1 MATDEE
7 IAECFDVFDKDKDKK
22 ITAEEL
28 GTVIRAL
35 GKCPLQS
42 EVAAFVKEA
51 GGENALIDLR
61 SFKDFYNK
69 TKRKPSDLERDMREA
84 FKALDKEG
92 NGLISEAELRQILM
106 NLGEALEPY
115 EVDSLLRSVDV
126 GSDGEIRFDT
136 FVDLLLT
143 P

>member
-42 EVAAFVKEA
+42 EVNAMVKEA
-51 GGENALIDLR
+51 GGDNALIDLR
-61 SFKDFYNK
+61 QFKEFYNRK
-69 TKRKPSDLERDMREA
+69 LRKPQDLERDMREA

-106 NLGEALEPY
+106 NLGEALEPF

-126 GSDGEIRFDT
+126 GPDGEIKFDS

>member
-1 MATDEE
+1 MSDEE
-7 IAECFDVFDKDKDKK
+7 IKAAFEVFDKDKDGK
-22 ITAEEL
+22 ITGEEL

-42 EVAAFVKEA
+42 EVNQWMKEA
-51 GGENALIDLR
+51 GGESATIDV
-61 SFKDFYNK
+61 STFKTYFNK
-69 TKRKPSDLERDMREA
+69 KMRRPEDTERDMREA

-115 EVDSLLRSVDV
+115 EVDSLLRQVDV
-126 GSDGEIRFDT
+126 NTEGEIQYDK
-136 FVDLLLT
+136 FVDLLVT